1 MSIDNIKG
9 FTAAGSERY
18 SVATPGKP
26 DASCESG
33 IKTDD
38 TFRNSGPGSE
48 KLDENQMKKMRE
60 LLTGEKTG
68 SNLLWSFKT
77 DKSMVP
83 TPTVDNEGNIY
94 IVSTDD
100 SINSHVYSIDSNGN
114 MKWKQTFET
123 LSPSSPEISPDGKTI
138 YVNGMNGELYTLDR
152 EGNKEMVSG
161 NKGICTSSP
170 ALAKDGTAYVFATG
184 NLYALTPEGGEKWMF
199 PTNSINNKHPLVV
212 DNDGSIYLF
221 SGNSDSLKSVN
232 SRGRLNWE
240 LSFLF
245 GHESIE
251 DFSVKDNTIYS
262 LADRRG
268 DEPGVYL
275 SSYTR
280 HPSFTKLLKEKK
292 PDKTWELNLKGMDSP
307 AFLAVG
313 GPDNTIYVASG
324 NGNLCAVD
332 HEGTIKWNYK
342 TDGSFNGR
350 PAFDNEGN
358 IYVTGKNSSGTFS
371 LHVLDR
377 EGKKKWGCDIEE
389 KLSSSIKV
397 FPIFAEKNIDS
408 HVKVTPSGTV
418 LISTARGNVIALKE
432 NNIKNMIKE
441 KLSGDD
447 KNQGNVEN
455 EKIVIEDDK
464 VIIGGVS
471 LNVKKG

>member
-1 MSIDNIKG
+1 MGIDSIKG
-9 FTAAGSERY
+9 FTAAGSEMY
-18 SVATPGKP
+18 SVAAPGKP
-26 DASCESG
+26 DVSCESR

-38 TFRNSGPGSE
+38 TFKSSGPDSG

-77 DKSMVP
+77 DKSLVP
-83 TPTVDNEGNIY
+83 APTVDNDGNIY
-94 IVSTDD
+94 VVSTDD
-100 SINSHVYSIDSNGN
+100 SINSHVYSIDSSGN
-114 MKWKQTFET
+114 MKWKQTFQT
-123 LSPSSPEISPDGKTI
+123 LSPSSPEIGPDGKTV
-138 YVNGMNGELYTLDR
+138 YVSGMNGELYALDR
-152 EGNKEMVSG
+152 EGEKKMVSG

-184 NLYALTPEGGEKWMF
+184 NLYAFDPEGGEKWMF
-199 PTNSINNKHPLVV
+199 PTNTMSNRHPLVV

-221 SGNSDSLKSVN
+221 SGNCDSLKSVN
-232 SRGRLNWE
+232 PRGKLNWE

-245 GHESIE
+245 GQKSIR
-251 DFSVKDNTIYS
+251 DFAVKDNRIYS
-262 LADRRG
+262 LVHRKSN
-268 DEPGVYL
+268 EPGLYL
-275 SSYTR
+275 SSHTK

-292 PDKTWELNLKGMDSP
+292 PDKNWELNLKGMDSS

-313 GPDNTIYVASG
+313 GPDNSIYVASG

-332 HEGTIKWNYK
+332 QEGNVKWNYRI
-342 TDGSFNGR
+342 DGSFNGR

-371 LHVLDR
+371 LNVFDR

-389 KLSSSIKV
+389 KLSSSMKV
-397 FPIFAEKNIDS
+397 FPVFAEKDIDS
-408 HVKVTPSGTV
+408 HVKVTPGGTV
-418 LISTARGNVIALKE
+418 LISTARGSVIALKE

-447 KNQGNVEN
+447 VSQGNVEN
-455 EKIVIEDDK
+455 EKIVIEDDM

-471 LNVKKG
+471 LTVKKG